1 MDGPGLEKEGEKKGI
16 IITIMAMV
24 ATTFLT
30 AYQVHTVCVHN
41 AIQSPMTLGAQRLY
55 TGEKSEAQ
63 RLRNL
68 SRITQLLS
76 DGARN

>member
-1 MDGPGLEKEGEKKGI
+1 MDGPGLEKVGRKETGI
-16 IITIMAMV
+16 IIIIMAMV

-41 AIQSPMTLGAQRLY
+41 AIRSPMTLRTDCIQVR
-55 TGEKSEAQ
+55 S
-63 RLRNL
+63 LRF
-68 SRITQLLS
+68 REVKVTQLLG